1 MNFLSYYTA
10 AFKKVFDFD
19 GIASRREYWSFALV
33 NFIVIIILS
42 LVSKI
47 LILIY
52 ALIVIVPSIS
62 LATRRLHDAGM
73 SGWWQLITFIP
84 YLGALIL
91 CVLLVYSSKK
101 IDNKYLRMS
110 NYE

>member
-1 MNFLSYYTA
+1 MDFLNYYTV

-19 GIASRREYWSFALV
+19 GIAKRREYWSFALV

-47 LILIY
+47 LVLVY
-52 ALIVIVPSIS
+52 ALFVIIPSIS

-91 CVLLVYSSKK
+91 LVLLVYSSKTV
-101 IDNKYLRMS
+101 DNKYS
-110 NYE
+110 SEH